1 MTRPACRGPRSAPA
15 TRRRQPKGHRLQR
28 LLAAVPVQHL
38 YARCYTSWVPTT
50 RPRHTI
56 TETDQVAR
64 ALDEAATV
72 WPDLGE
78 SRSQLLLRLIEEGYQ
93 AILEGRQ
100 RRAAQ
105 RRTVIRRTSG
115 VLTGAYEDGYL
126 ARLRDEWPA

>member
-1 MTRPACRGPRSAPA
+1 M
-15 TRRRQPKGHRLQR
+15 
-28 LLAAVPVQHL
+28 PVQYL